1 MYAARNAKGEKVLKS
16 KIVPCFRP
24 GTVVST
30 SRNDIDY
37 VVTEYGVAWLRGA
50 SVKERVKELVSV
62 AHPAFREKLLAAAK
76 EKGLV

>member
-1 MYAARNAKGEKVLKS
+1 M
-16 KIVPCFRP
+16 
-24 GTVVST
+24 ST